1 MTILDRYTLRLFFK
15 IYTISMVCLLGLY
28 FVIDMVTN
36 LDKLSR
42 SVGQTESLIDTMIQ
56 YYGAR
61 AFLFFNATNAVM
73 VLIATTCTIASMR
86 SNNELIALQS
96 IGTSPLRAAKPVVLA
111 AVLIATLAATNREWI
126 IPYFQ
131 KDLARTAQNWQ
142 GTEKETIRATFDHK
156 TDIMIGGQH
165 AFSGRQEIVNP
176 RFHLHRPLGEFPRV
190 IEAGSAFYQPANENH
205 PAGYL
210 LKKVLKPADC
220 HQRPAAHLDGSKVIL
235 TAADPATAEWLETTD
250 LFVVSNLPFEL
261 LVAENSQFRY
271 SSTGQLMG
279 LLQNNSLDYG
289 AHIRVQLHARIVQPV
304 LDLTL
309 LFLGLPLV
317 LSRNAKSMV
326 RAVFMGSLVVI
337 LFFSIVLTCH
347 TLGSSG
353 YVISPSLAAWL
364 PLIILIPLAY
374 FNSASIW

>member
-1 MTILDRYTLRLFFK
+1 MTILDRYTLRLFVK
-15 IYTISMVCLLGLY
+15 IYVISMTCLVGLY

-42 SVGQTESLIDTMIQ
+42 SVGQTESLVDTMIQ

-61 AFLFFNATNAVM
+61 AFLFFNETNAVM

-86 SNNELIALQS
+86 SNTELIALQS
-96 IGTSPLRAAKPVVLA
+96 IGTSPMRAAKPLVFA
-111 AVLIATLAATNREWI
+111 AVLIAALAATNRECF

-142 GTEKETIRATFDHK
+142 GTEKDSIRVTFDHK

-176 RFHLHRPLGEFPRV
+176 RFHLHRPLGEFPRI
-190 IEAGSAFYQPANENH
+190 IEARSAFYQPANKNH

-210 LKKVLKPADC
+210 LKNVLQPVSC
-220 HQRPAAHLDGSKVIL
+220 HQLPTAQLDGSDVIL
-235 TAADPATAEWLETTD
+235 TAADPATAGWLEPTD

-261 LVAENSQFRY
+261 LVAKNSHFRF
-271 SSTGQLMG
+271 SSTGQLMR

-289 AHIRVQLHARIVQPV
+289 AHIRVQLHARVVQPV

-326 RAVFMGSLVVI
+326 RAVFTGSLVVI
-337 LFFSIVLTCH
+337 LFFSVVLTCH

-353 YVISPSLAAWL
+353 YIISPSLAAWL

>member
-220 HQRPAAHLDGSKVIL
+220 HQRPAAHLDGSIVIL